1 MLDFLN
7 DILWGKILIALLITI
22 GIGFTVA
29 SRFVQFRYFGRMFR
43 ILSASQA
50 FKLVSNADSDRSG
63 QFSGLESWRRMK
75 SMRLFSSC
83 AASLQGRALRP
94 SR

>member
-7 DILWGKILIALLITI
+7 DILWGKVLIALLIAV

-50 FKLVSNADSDRSG
+50 F
-63 QFSGLESWRRMK
+63 
-75 SMRLFSSC
+75 
-83 AASLQGRALRP
+83 
-94 SR
+94 